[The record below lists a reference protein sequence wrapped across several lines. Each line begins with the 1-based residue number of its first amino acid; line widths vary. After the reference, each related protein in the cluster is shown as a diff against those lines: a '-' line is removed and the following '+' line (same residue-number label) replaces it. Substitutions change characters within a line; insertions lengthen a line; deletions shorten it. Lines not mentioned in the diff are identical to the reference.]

1 MTKASKSTRPAPKKA
16 QLGVLVGMLTVIFRL
31 LLLGVGSG
39 AAWFAG
45 MAIAEIYDSNPSSE
59 PPLTERLL
67 RQWRGDSGTA
77 PAPVVPAP
85 PPTPEVSAP
94 EPQSLTPER
103 QRTLRL
109 QLQQLQEELNT
120 LIGRTAALEIQI
132 GNSRP
137 GEPLERRLQII
148 EQQLATPAP
157 PPPDA
162 AATPAETPEPSATR
176 SPDGL
181 VVTLPSDILFSP
193 GSGVLRPGAN
203 VILDNLIPDIQSYE
217 GATIRVGG
225 YTDDT
230 GNRQQNL
237 DLSLQQAEAVVNY
250 LSDAVES
257 DRYHWV
263 AVGYGTTRPT
273 AENTSD
279 NNRQLNRRVEVA
291 ISL

>member
-1 MTKASKSTRPAPKKA
+1 MTKASKPTRPTPKKA
-16 QLGVLVGMLTVIFRL
+16 KSGVLAGLLTVIFRL

-39 AAWFAG
+39 VAWCVG
-45 MAIAEIYDSNPSSE
+45 MAIAQVYPDPSSE

-67 RQWRGDSGTA
+67 RQWQGADE
-77 PAPVVPAP
+77 PAPSQVIPAP
-85 PPTPEVSAP
+85 EPTSEVSAP

-103 QRTLRL
+103 QQTLQR
-109 QLQQLQEELNT
+109 QLQQLQQELNT

-137 GEPLERRLQII
+137 GETLERRLQII
-148 EQQLATPAP
+148 EQQLATATPT
-157 PPPDA
+157 PPD
-162 AATPAETPEPSATR
+162 TAEIPPRTPEPSASR

-181 VVTLPSDILFSP
+181 VVTLPSDILFGS

-203 VILDNLIPDIQSYE
+203 VILDNLLPDIQSYE
-217 GATIRVGG
+217 GAVIRVGSH
-225 YTDDT
+225 TDDT
-230 GNRQQNL
+230 GKRQQNL

-263 AVGYGTTRPT
+263 AVGYGSTRPT

-291 ISL
+291 IGP